1 MFMPVALRRILVD
14 LPRPFKQLLTAALD
28 ALLLLASFHLALW
41 ARFEIFY
48 VNHYYTI
55 LSLIACASGVIAL
68 SVFRVYFYILR
79 YMNERVLV
87 GVTCGVIVSVLTVTA
102 VDTFLRLSLG
112 LSRAV
117 LILYPLLALILLL
130 GVRIIARRLLFPGTR
145 AAASSPQTPVII
157 YGGGGLGSQLAAAL
171 HASPHYLPVAMI
183 DDDPR
188 KHHLFMSG
196 LRIYPPSQLARLVA
210 KHQVTQLLIAMP
222 SASRARIRQVVDM
235 AEPFRLRIRTVSS
248 LRELV
253 SPRRASSSGRE
264 TRLRDI
270 QVEDLL
276 GRDPIP
282 PIPALLGRC
291 VAGRAIMITGA
302 GGSIG
307 SELCR
312 QIMDLQP
319 RRMVLFESSEPA
331 LYTIEQ
337 ELAALRDAAGSP
349 VEIIGVLGSVRDY
362 EHCLQQ
368 LRRHGIQTVY
378 HAAAYKHVPIVEHN
392 AAEGI
397 LTNTFGTR
405 AMARAAIQAGVQDF
419 VLISTD
425 KAVRPTNIM
434 GASKR
439 LAEQVLQGCAQ
450 TGSATRF
457 SMVRFGNVLGSSG
470 SVVPLFHKQI
480 LAGGPITLTHPDITR
495 YFMTIPEAAQ
505 LVLQAGSMGESGS
518 VFLLDMGEAVRIQDL
533 AERMVHLYGLT
544 VRNDANPSGDI
555 EIRITGLR
563 PGEKLYEELLI
574 GEDSQ
579 TTEHPR
585 IMKAREKC
593 LSYADLEAGLQ
604 SMHHYLQT
612 NDLDGV
618 LRQLRTLV
626 PEYRAAEH

>member
-1 MFMPVALRRILVD
+1 MYMPVALRQFLVN
-14 LPRPFKQLLTAALD
+14 LPRPCKQIMVAALD
-28 ALLLLASFHLALW
+28 AVLLLASFYLALW
-41 ARFEIFY
+41 ARFEMLY
-48 VNHYYTI
+48 VNHYYAI
-55 LSLIACASGVIAL
+55 LSLIACASGIAAL
-68 SVFRVYFYILR
+68 AVFRVYFYILR
-79 YMNERVLV
+79 YMNERVLI

-117 LILYPLLALILLL
+117 LIIYPLLALILLL
-130 GVRIIARRLLFPGTR
+130 GVRIVARRLLFPGTR
-145 AAASSPQTPVII
+145 AVATGMQTPVII

-171 HASPHYLPVAMI
+171 RASPHYLPVAMI

-188 KHHLFMSG
+188 KHRLFMAG

-222 SASRARIRQVVDM
+222 SASRTRIRQVVDM

-253 SPRRASSSGRE
+253 DPRRGP
-264 TRLRDI
+264 RLRDI

-282 PIPALLGRC
+282 PIPELLGRC
-291 VAGRAIMITGA
+291 VTGRNIMITGA

-312 QIMDLQP
+312 QILELRP
-319 RRMVLFESSEPA
+319 RRMVLFEISEPA

-337 ELAALRDAAGSP
+337 ELTTLRNTTGSD
-349 VEIIGVLGSVRDY
+349 VEVIGVLGSVRDY
-362 EHCLQQ
+362 EHGLLQ

-392 AAEGI
+392 IAEGI

-405 AMARAAIQAGVQDF
+405 AMARAAIAVGVQDF

-425 KAVRPTNIM
+425 KAVRPTNVM

-450 TGSATRF
+450 TGSPTRF

-544 VRNDANPSGDI
+544 VRDESNPSGDI
-555 EIRITGLR
+555 EIRVTGLR

-585 IMKAREKC
+585 IMKARERC
-593 LSYADLEAGLQ
+593 LPFSDLEAGLELLL
-604 SMHHYLQT
+604 HYLQA
-612 NDLDGV
+612 DDMEGV
-618 LRQLRTLV
+618 LRQLRVLV
-626 PEYRAAEH
+626 PEYATAKH

>member
-1 MFMPVALRRILVD
+1 MFMPAALRQFLVN
-14 LPRPFKQLLTAALD
+14 LPRPCKQVLAALFD
-28 ALLLLASFHLALW
+28 AVLLLASFYLALW
-41 ARFEIFY
+41 ARFEVLY
-48 VNHYYTI
+48 VNHYYVI
-55 LSLIACASGVIAL
+55 LSLIACASGIAAL
-68 SVFRVYFYILR
+68 AVFRVYFYILR
-79 YMNERVLV
+79 YMSERVLV
-87 GVTCGVIVSVLTVTA
+87 GVICGVVVSVLTVTA
-102 VDTFLRLSLG
+102 VDTFLRLSFG

-117 LILYPLLALILLL
+117 LVIYPLLALILLL
-130 GVRIIARRLLFPGTR
+130 GVRFIARRLLFPGTR
-145 AAASSPQTPVII
+145 SAATGLQTPVII

-171 HASPHYLPVAMI
+171 RASPHYLPVAMI

-188 KHHLFMSG
+188 KHRLFMSG
-196 LRIYPPSQLARLVA
+196 LRIYPPSQLARLVS

-222 SASRARIRQVVDM
+222 SASRARIRQIVDA

-253 SPRRASSSGRE
+253 DPRRGP
-264 TRLRDI
+264 RLRDI

-282 PIPALLGRC
+282 PIPELLGRC
-291 VAGRAIMITGA
+291 VTGRAIMITGA

-312 QIMDLQP
+312 QILELKP
-319 RRMVLFESSEPA
+319 RRMVLFEISEPA
-331 LYTIEQ
+331 LYAIEQ
-337 ELAALRDAAGSP
+337 ELTALRNTAGCGT
-349 VEIIGVLGSVRDY
+349 EILGVLGSVRDY
-362 EHCLQQ
+362 EHCLLQ
-368 LRRHGIQTVY
+368 LRHYGIQTVY

-392 AAEGI
+392 VAEGI

-425 KAVRPTNIM
+425 KAVRPTNVM

-439 LAEQVLQGCAQ
+439 LAEQVLQGYAQ
-450 TGSATRF
+450 TEHTTRF

-533 AERMVHLYGLT
+533 AQRMVHLYGLT
-544 VRNDANPSGDI
+544 LRDETNPSGDI

-574 GEDSQ
+574 GHDSQ

-585 IMKAREKC
+585 IMKAREHC
-593 LSYADLEAGLQ
+593 LAFSDMEAGLEGLHQ
-604 SMHHYLQT
+604 ALMA
-612 NDLDGV
+612 NDLEGA

-626 PEYRAAEH
+626 PEYAAAKH